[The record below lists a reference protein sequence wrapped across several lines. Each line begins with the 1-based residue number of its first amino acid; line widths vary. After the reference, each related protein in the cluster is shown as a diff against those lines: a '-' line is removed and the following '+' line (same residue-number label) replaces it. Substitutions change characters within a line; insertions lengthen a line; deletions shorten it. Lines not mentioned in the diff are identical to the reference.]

1 VTDYADLIARL
12 LRISDFVYGD
22 DLENAVEA
30 LKAQAK
36 RIAALEYDATYHE
49 SNDGVMM
56 RDIEY
61 YRARIAELTAAL
73 REAYEVYAGSDG
85 FIPETAA
92 EGYQQQLI
100 KQMVDIIGAA
110 LAKENADIRA
120 ARAALGEKND

>member
-36 RIAALEYDATYHE
+36 RIAELEYDAKLGE
-49 SNDGVMM
+49 DNDTILM

-73 REAYEVYAGSDG
+73 NSINLCSQNSASS
-85 FIPETAA
+85 
-92 EGYQQQLI
+92 
-100 KQMVDIIGAA
+100 
-110 LAKENADIRA
+110 KEECGRI
-120 ARAALGEKND
+120 ARAALEKK